1 MTDPRSLDAPP
12 REAAPT
18 PRPDPRIALGM
29 TVEPQV
35 RPPFSVRGA
44 SPASPDDGGTLDCGL
59 LGHVADGRP
68 VVFGEIWAACP
79 SGTHEKVRLDAR
91 AVAERI
97 VSLLNATD
105 PEALARLTA
114 ALKLAATRLEI
125 LTDRMRG
132 CNAVTGMHELLS
144 EAEAFCAEARAALA
158 GTP

>member
-1 MTDPRSLDAPP
+1 MPN

-18 PRPDPRIALGM
+18 PRPDQRIALGV

-35 RPPFSVRGA
+35 RAPFSVRGA

-97 VSLLNATD
+97 VSLLNAYD
-105 PEALARLTA
+105 PEALVRLTA
-114 ALKLAATRLEI
+114 ERDAL
-125 LTDRMRG
+125 
-132 CNAVTGMHELLS
+132 
-144 EAEAFCAEARAALA
+144 RAALERFHYA
-158 GTP
+158 CHADPTTGGLACGEKCYVRAVLRGTS